1 MNNIE
6 GVLVRIAVPGD
17 LDFIIKKSGLSE
29 NVLIR
34 KIEAREIILLIVNGA
49 PVGQIQMG
57 YLWSEIPFIERITI
71 DETFRNRGLS
81 RVLLG
86 FLEDDLRVQG
96 YEALYSSSQMDEP
109 APQAWHRHMGFEACG
124 VINGLN
130 DGGIGEVFFR
140 KAL

>member
-1 MNNIE
+1 MNNKA
-6 GVLVRIAVPGD
+6 GVLIRLAVPGD
-17 LDFIIKKSGLSE
+17 LDFIRQRSGLSE
-29 NVLIR
+29 AVLIR
-34 KIEAREIILLIVNGA
+34 KIEAREINLLIVNGA

-57 YLWSEIPFIERITI
+57 YLWSEIPFIELISI

-81 RVLLG
+81 RDLLG

-96 YEALYSSSQMDEP
+96 YEVLYSSSQVDEP
-109 APQAWHRHMGFEACG
+109 APQAWHRYMGFEECG